1 MQKYFSR
8 HLCIHACRKGNG
20 ARNVKH
26 KADMAWEEER
36 GEGYIEGENKRYQIS
51 LFFTPP
57 VAVFSHLYI
66 LRQ

>member
-1 MQKYFSR
+1 
-8 HLCIHACRKGNG
+8 
-20 ARNVKH
+20 
-26 KADMAWEEER
+26 MAWEEER